1 MSRFR
6 RIITVAS
13 LVAAPAALFAQ
24 SRFEGTITARMGN
37 SDATF
42 SMKGDQ
48 FRMDMAG
55 RGMSMYMLR
64 DMSKNTTYMVMP
76 AQRMYME
83 PSQGTIDSQERKQ
96 PELKWTGKTET
107 VAGQQCEHLLITGDD
122 GTYDVCAAKGMG
134 TFPMVNSQL
143 SRSRAAMETWQRL
156 GRDVFPLKVTK
167 PGSNEP
173 TFEVIKIEK
182 KSLDDSFFK
191 LPDGF
196 TKMDMGRMGRPP
208 AN

>member
-1 MSRFR
+1 MHRVFR
-6 RIITVAS
+6 IVTAVS
-13 LVAAPAALFAQ
+13 LATPAALFAQ
-24 SRFEGTITARMGN
+24 GHFEGTITARMGN

-55 RGMSMYMLR
+55 RGMGMYMLR
-64 DMSKNTTYMVMP
+64 DMSKNTGYIVMP
-76 AQRMYME
+76 TQRMYMDSPTGE
-83 PSQGTIDSQERKQ
+83 IESQGHKT
-96 PELKWTGKTET
+96 PEMKWTGKTET
-107 VAGQQCEHLLITGDD
+107 VAGQQCEHVLITGDD

-143 SRSRAAMETWQRL
+143 GRNRAALQTWQRL

-167 PGSNEP
+167 PGSNE
-173 TFEVIKIEK
+173 TSFEVLKIEK

-196 TKMDMGRMGRPP
+196 TKMDMGRGRPP
-208 AN
+208 L